1 MAKTYELSR
10 MNLDTLLNE
19 LEQACEKGLWE
30 LLPELD
36 ERFREAVTQRVQ
48 NCPAEHY
55 LELRDTLDSAQVR
68 YKTLV
73 ASCMTQQ
80 QTLKEK
86 SSQLQKQ
93 HQAAQQYINQF

>member
-1 MAKTYELSR
+1 

-36 ERFREAVTQRVQ
+36 DRFRESVAQRVQ

-55 LELRDTLDSAQVR
+55 LELRDTLDRAQTR

-73 ASCMTQQ
+73 ESCIEQQ
-80 QTLKEK
+80 QSLKEK